1 MFEPAMVDYFMDFA
15 SAATTAIVMPAVM
28 TYVLYLATAIAMIMA
43 FFVVYTRVT
52 PYDEVHLI
60 REGNCAAALSLGGTL
75 LGFSL
80 TVASAM
86 THTGNYY
93 QFLGWGLVGMLVQ
106 LLVFVV
112 ATRLLRMSKDQIE
125 AGNSAFG
132 GLLGA
137 LSLSIGLVNA
147 ASIS

>member
-1 MFEPAMVDYFMDFA
+1 MFVPDIVDYFSQHA
-15 SAATTAIVMPAVM
+15 SMTAMPAVLS
-28 TYVLYLATAIAMIMA
+28 YVLYLATAIAVIMA

-60 REGNCAAALSLGGTL
+60 REGNSAAALSLSGTL
-75 LGFSL
+75 LGFSI

-86 THTGNYY
+86 THTSDYY

-137 LSLSIGLVNA
+137 ISLSIGLVNA